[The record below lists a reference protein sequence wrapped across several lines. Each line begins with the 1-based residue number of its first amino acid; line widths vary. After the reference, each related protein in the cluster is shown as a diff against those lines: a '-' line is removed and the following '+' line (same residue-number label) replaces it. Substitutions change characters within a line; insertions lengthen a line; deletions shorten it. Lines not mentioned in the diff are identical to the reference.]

1 MEWQTILADAVVNGS
16 IKEIYLSKIPVL
28 KTCNNWRE
36 VEPLGW
42 VDHPMMHSHYKG
54 MLVKLNSKI
63 YFVPEKIVTA
73 LSEFI
78 TWKFLAQIRV
88 VKG

>member
-1 MEWQTILADAVVNGS
+1 MEWQTILAESVVNGS

-42 VDHPMMHSHYKG
+42 VDYPMRHSHYKG
-54 MLVKLNSKI
+54 MLVKLNNKI
-63 YFVPEKIVTA
+63 YFVPEKIITA

-78 TWKFLAQIRV
+78 TWKNAVQIRV
-88 VKG
+88 VKD

>member
-1 MEWQTILADAVVNGS
+1 MEWEKILASSVVNGT
-16 IKEIYLSKIPVL
+16 IKEINLKKIPVL

-42 VDHPMMHSHYKG
+42 VDHPMQHSHYKG
-54 MLVKLNSKI
+54 MLAKLNGKI
-63 YFVPEKIVTA
+63 YFVPDKIITA

-78 TWKFLAQIRV
+78 TWNLSLQIRV
-88 VKG
+88 IKD